1 VKNFKIAEAT
11 SGPVDP
17 TLTVSPASISIEEGG
32 SAKITVTTDSDGAK
46 SFASANTSIAT
57 VAEDGT
63 VTGVAAGST
72 TITVSVAAT
81 STYTQKSATVPVTVT
96 AAQTGTFFGKVT
108 AITSGKKYLILAGG
122 QPRVFTSSISSGKV
136 ESAAVTVNNGKIEA
150 SETTNAYAVTI
161 TKDGEDVSIVLPD
174 GTFLLYGTGTNVK
187 SSSTASDF
195 WKVIQEE
202 GVKGTFRFVSKATS
216 TRGLIYKG
224 DTQIF
229 GGYAVSNVDGSTYFD
244 LDLYEL
250 GSEPTVIDEVKLS
263 SIAVQDQKTAFN
275 INDTFTLGEGKVIA
289 TYSNGSSK
297 DVTSAANVTAPD
309 LTTAGNKTVTVSYT
323 EGEITKETSYEVT
336 VSDPNPP
343 SGDKVIIIDGTQLT
357 STATDKDTEKTYGG
371 VSVVFSK
378 GAKIQNIQTTGTDP
392 AQNAFEGVTKAIL
405 IGKKDAYIYNKAA
418 IPGKIKKFEMYVN
431 KGASAKV
438 TVGLNFSDTAI
449 EAYSATAAHAYAA
462 TLENRDTVID
472 LTEYLSDNA
481 KYFWY
486 QVTNENNSQIVFRI
500 EYE

>member
-1 VKNFKIAEAT
+1 M
-11 SGPVDP
+11 
-17 TLTVSPASISIEEGG
+17 
-32 SAKITVTTDSDGAK
+32 
-46 SFASANTSIAT
+46 
-57 VAEDGT
+57 
-63 VTGVAAGST
+63 
-72 TITVSVAAT
+72 
-81 STYTQKSATVPVTVT
+81 
-96 AAQTGTFFGKVT
+96 T

-122 QPRVFTSSISSGKV
+122 QPCVFTSSISSGKV
-136 ESAAVTVNNGKIEA
+136 ASAAVTVNNGKIEA

-174 GTFLLYGTGTNVK
+174 GTFLLYGTSTNVK

-216 TRGLIYKG
+216 ARGLIYKG

-405 IGKKDAYIYNKAA
+405 IGKKDAYIHNKAA

-462 TLENRDTVID
+462 TLETRDTVID